1 MCGAGGAGEREAAA
15 SAFCIEVS
23 RSLFNAL
30 YTGNSAKVGG
40 AWYLFADPPPQHH
53 AQVYAGEQEAMID
66 PALWMRTRAAFG
78 ASSRASR
85 LALGAMEA
93 TPIMSAGNRR

>member
-1 MCGAGGAGEREAAA
+1 MGAAA

-23 RSLFNAL
+23 RYLFRAL
-30 YTGNSAKVGG
+30 YTGSSAK

-53 AQVYAGEQEAMID
+53 AEVYAGEQEAMID

-78 ASSRASR
+78 ASARASR